1 MREYGVYPIQK
12 LNLSMIRY
20 LLFLLLMVQNL
31 MAYSEAPYKVVYQTD
46 TYEIRY
52 YEERLIVETQYFNQN
67 NGFQKLFKYISGN
80 NKQNQKI
87 EMTTPVN
94 VTEIQNQ
101 FVMQFYLPESFQ
113 QNEIP
118 LPSDKSLKI
127 SKIEPGYFAVI
138 RYSGFASDKNFHK
151 YREILK
157 NKLKTDNITVIGAA
171 IKATYDGPF
180 TLPNLRRNEAI
191 FLVDWKESL

>member
-1 MREYGVYPIQK
+1 
-12 LNLSMIRY
+12 
-20 LLFLLLMVQNL
+20 MVQNL
-31 MAYSEAPYKVVYQTD
+31 MAYSESPYRVVYQTD

-52 YEERLIVETQYFNQN
+52 YEERLIVETQYSNQN

-80 NKQNQKI
+80 NKQSQKI

-94 VTEIQNQ
+94 VTEIENQ
-101 FVMQFYLPESFQ
+101 FVMQFYLPKRFQ

-118 LPSDKSLKI
+118 LPSDNSVKI
-127 SKIEPGYFAVI
+127 STIEPGYFAVI

-151 YREILK
+151 HREILK
-157 NKLKTDNITVIGAA
+157 SELNADDIKVLGSP

-191 FLVDWKESL
+191 FLVDWEEPL

>member
-1 MREYGVYPIQK
+1 
-12 LNLSMIRY
+12 MI
-20 LLFLLLMVQNL
+20 QNL
-31 MAYSEAPYKVVYQTD
+31 MAYTESPYKVVYQTD

-52 YEERLIVETQYFNQN
+52 YEERLIVETQYSNQN

-80 NKQNQKI
+80 NKQSQKI

-94 VTEIQNQ
+94 VTEIENQ
-101 FVMQFYLPESFQ
+101 FVMQFYLPKRFQ

-127 SKIEPGYFAVI
+127 STIEPGYFAVF
-138 RYSGFASDKNFHK
+138 RYSGFASDKNFQKH
-151 YREILK
+151 REILK
-157 NKLKTDNITVIGAA
+157 SELNADDINVLGPA

-191 FLVDWKESL
+191 FLVDWKEPL

>member
-1 MREYGVYPIQK
+1 MEYGEFQIKNY
-12 LNLSMIRY
+12 NLCMIRY
-20 LLFLLLMVQNL
+20 LLLILLMVQNL
-31 MAYSEAPYKVVYQTD
+31 MAYSESPYKIVYQTD

-52 YEERLIVETQYFNQN
+52 YEERLIIETQYSNQN
-67 NGFQKLFKYISGN
+67 NGFRKLFKYISGY
-80 NKQNQKI
+80 NKQSQKI

-94 VTEIQNQ
+94 VTEIENQ
-101 FVMQFYLPESFQ
+101 FVMQFYLPRKFQ
-113 QNEIP
+113 KNEIP

-127 SKIEPGYFAVI
+127 STIEPGYFAVI

-151 YREILK
+151 HREILK
-157 NKLKTDNITVIGAA
+157 KKLNLDNIRVIGAA

-191 FLVDWKESL
+191 FLVDWKERL

>member
-1 MREYGVYPIQK
+1 
-12 LNLSMIRY
+12 MIRY
-20 LLFLLLMVQNL
+20 LLLILLMVQNL
-31 MAYSEAPYKVVYQTD
+31 MAYSESPYKIVYQTD

-52 YEERLIVETQYFNQN
+52 YEERLIIETQYSNQN
-67 NGFQKLFKYISGN
+67 NGFRKLFKYISGY
-80 NKQNQKI
+80 NKQSQKI

-94 VTEIQNQ
+94 VTEIENQ
-101 FVMQFYLPESFQ
+101 FVMQFYLPRKFQ
-113 QNEIP
+113 KNEIP

-127 SKIEPGYFAVI
+127 STIEPGYFAVI

-151 YREILK
+151 HREILK
-157 NKLKTDNITVIGAA
+157 SKLNADNIKVLGAA

-191 FLVDWKESL
+191 FLVDWKERL

>member
-1 MREYGVYPIQK
+1 
-12 LNLSMIRY
+12 MIRY
-20 LLFLLLMVQNL
+20 LLLLLLVVQNL
-31 MAYSEAPYKVVYQTD
+31 MAYSESPYRVVYQTD
-46 TYEIRY
+46 IYEIRY
-52 YEERLIVETQYFNQN
+52 YEERMIVETQYSNQN

-80 NKQNQKI
+80 NKQSQKI

-94 VTEIQNQ
+94 VTEIENQ
-101 FVMQFYLPESFQ
+101 FVMQFYLPKRFQ

-118 LPSDKSLKI
+118 LPSDKSIKI
-127 SKIEPGYFAVI
+127 STIEPGYFAVI

-151 YREILK
+151 HREILK
-157 NKLKTDNITVIGAA
+157 RDLNADDIKVLGPA

-191 FLVDWKESL
+191 FLVDWKEPL